1 MTAVIKSPPVH
12 HDLSITVLLTKS
24 RSGDRDAL
32 EQLAPLVQSEL
43 RRIARNR
50 LRVERPGHTLQPT
63 ALINEAYIR
72 LLKGAQ
78 PEWEGRAHFF
88 AVAARLMR
96 QVLTDHARARAA
108 KKREWNCQ
116 VTLDL
121 AGDIAPETPAAV
133 VALNDAIEALK
144 HADERKSQVIDLRY
158 FGGLAID
165 EIGSVLDI
173 SAATV
178 RRDLRMGEA
187 WLRRE
192 MNAPPRRS
200 A

>member
-1 MTAVIKSPPVH
+1 MT
-12 HDLSITVLLTKS
+12 LLLTRA
-24 RSGDRDAL
+24 RSGDRGAL

-78 PEWEGRAHFF
+78 PEWESRAHFF
-88 AVAARLMR
+88 SVAARLMR
-96 QVLTDHARARAA
+96 QILTDHARARAA
-108 KKREWNCQ
+108 EKREWDCK
-116 VTLDL
+116 VTLDH
-121 AGDIAPETPAAV
+121 AGEIAPETPAAI
-133 VALNDAIEALK
+133 VALNDAIEALRR
-144 HADERKSQVIDLRY
+144 ADERKSQVIDLRY
-158 FGGLAID
+158 FGGLAIE
-165 EIGSVLDI
+165 EIGSALDI
-173 SAATV
+173 SPATV

-192 MNAPPRRS
+192 ISTPPMHS
-200 A
+200 V